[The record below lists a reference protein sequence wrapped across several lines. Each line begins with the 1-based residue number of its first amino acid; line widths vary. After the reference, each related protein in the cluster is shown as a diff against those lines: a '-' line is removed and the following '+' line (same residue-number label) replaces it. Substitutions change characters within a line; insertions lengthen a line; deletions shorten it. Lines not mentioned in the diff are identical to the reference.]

1 MTALSGQVPGQM
13 TPFLVYIA
21 TSLDGFIACPDGRLD
36 WLPGATPDS
45 PPAPVGE
52 DHGYHVFM
60 ARVDTV
66 VMGRGTFETVRDF
79 SPWPYA
85 GKRVIVLSRT
95 LRGADLSEPVEVHPG
110 PVEALAG
117 SLQGARGVYVDGGQT
132 IQAFLR
138 AGLID
143 ELIITRIPVLIGA
156 GLPLFGTLDAD
167 VWLQHIE
174 TRTFPSGFVQS
185 TYRLARSG

>member
-1 MTALSGQVPGQM
+1 M
-13 TPFLVYIA
+13 PFLVYIA
-21 TSLDGFIACPDGRLD
+21 TSLDGFIARPGGELD
-36 WLPGATPDS
+36 WLPGAEPTS
-45 PPAPVGE
+45 PPPPVGE
-52 DHGYHVFM
+52 DHGYDAFM
-60 ARVDTV
+60 ARVDTMV
-66 VMGRGTFETVRDF
+66 IGRGTFDTARDF

-95 LRGADLSEPVEVHPG
+95 LDAATLSQPVEIHPG
-110 PVEALAG
+110 PVEVLAR

-143 ELIITRIPVLIGA
+143 ELIVTRIPVLIGS
-156 GLPLFGTLDAD
+156 GLPLFGALDAD
-167 VWLQHIE
+167 LWLQHID

-185 TYRLARSG
+185 TYRPVRPD